1 MVDVPVRDRLIVLA
15 MQHAS
20 KGSPASKGIKVGDIL
35 RTPSGE
41 RIKVHTF
48 NISAIKAILG
58 AGQPPAPARKF
69 SPCPPP
75 PPRRLG

>member
-1 MVDVPVRDRLIVLA
+1 

-58 AGQPPAPARKF
+58 AGQPPAPARPF
-69 SPCPPP
+69 GECPP
-75 PPRRLG
+75 PPRRRLG

>member
-1 MVDVPVRDRLIVLA
+1 

-35 RTPSGE
+35 RTPEGN
-41 RIKVHTF
+41 RIKVHKMNLAAVT
-48 NISAIKAILG
+48 ALLG
-58 AGQPPAPARKF
+58 AGQAPAPARKF
-69 SPCPPP
+69 SECPPP